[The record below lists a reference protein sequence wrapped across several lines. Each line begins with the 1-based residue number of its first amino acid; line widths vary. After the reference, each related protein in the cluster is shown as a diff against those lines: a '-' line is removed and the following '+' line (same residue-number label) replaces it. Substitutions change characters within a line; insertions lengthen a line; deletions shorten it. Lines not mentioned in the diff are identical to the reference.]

1 MKTIINFS
9 KAETLPALMEAIKK
23 EFKDA
28 DVISIPYLGSR
39 AGFSNSIRVY
49 FVHVSSAVVY
59 VSPLVEYL
67 LEDVMNALK
76 SSWKTGKIVN
86 LEEQ

>member
-39 AGFSNSIRVY
+39 AGFSNSIRVS

-59 VSPLVEYL
+59 VNPLVEYP
-67 LEDVMNALK
+67 LEDIMDALR
-76 SSWKTGKIVN
+76 SSLKTNEIISI
-86 LEEQ
+86 